1 MSFFCSGISISREEA
16 KRIVKRFS
24 ANGTTIRFR
33 DFLRAFHTTSS
44 GASKHEALEPI
55 VRRIRAAIE
64 RSGGSVGGPQE
75 AGRVLKRAFER
86 VDVDGSGK
94 LSKAE
99 FSNALVNL
107 KIEVSPSEIRQI
119 FETYNGDRGG
129 DLSYAGFLSLMDASA
144 ASVEGRGGSRERP
157 KVSVQLK
164 EDTDLIVSTIRR
176 KLKDYLG
183 PGAGSARK
191 IKDTFTEMD
200 ADRSGTIDKRE
211 FEKALSVLR
220 VEVSPADLRI
230 LFERFDPN
238 HNGLDYVEFLEL
250 LDFNA
255 TGRVENRVSAKLQ
268 EDVDLVLSSIRR
280 KLKDYLGPGASSA
293 RKIKESFAEM
303 DGNRSGTIDKR
314 EFEKAMSVLRVE
326 ISAAD
331 IRILFERFDTNSNG
345 LDYHEFLEL
354 LDFNGGGKDEAPGVG
369 RAVSAQLKEDSDA
382 VLASIRR
389 KLENYLG
396 PGASSARKIKDAFLD
411 IDSNKNGTIDK
422 REFEKTMSVLRV
434 EVNPADVRILF
445 ERFDPNHNGLD
456 YNEFIELVG
465 FKQQSSG
472 SRGDEGKESSGVKIS
487 TQLRQDTDAIV
498 ASIRRKL
505 EDYLGP
511 GASSARKIRE
521 AFEDMDANRNGTI
534 DKREFE
540 TAMTVLKVHVAK
552 PDIQLLY
559 ERFDPNR
566 NGLDYVE
573 FMGLLGFD
581 GGARSSSAGAGA
593 SSSRGADESKY
604 SSGAKVSSQLRQDT
618 DEIVDNIR
626 RKLEDYLGP
635 GSGSARKIREAFE
648 DMDANRSGTI
658 DKREFERALS
668 VLRVNISARD
678 IGLLFERFDTNRN
691 GLDYKEFI
699 DLIGF
704 PSSPRKLRF

>member
-1 MSFFCSGISISREEA
+1 M
-16 KRIVKRFS
+16 
-24 ANGTTIRFR
+24 
-33 DFLRAFHTTSS
+33 
-44 GASKHEALEPI
+44 
-55 VRRIRAAIE
+55 
-64 RSGGSVGGPQE
+64 
-75 AGRVLKRAFER
+75 
-86 VDVDGSGK
+86 
-94 LSKAE
+94 
-99 FSNALVNL
+99 
-107 KIEVSPSEIRQI
+107 
-119 FETYNGDRGG
+119 
-129 DLSYAGFLSLMDASA
+129 
-144 ASVEGRGGSRERP
+144 
-157 KVSVQLK
+157 
-164 EDTDLIVSTIRR
+164 
-176 KLKDYLG
+176 
-183 PGAGSARK
+183 
-191 IKDTFTEMD
+191 
-200 ADRSGTIDKRE
+200 
-211 FEKALSVLR
+211 
-220 VEVSPADLRI
+220 
-230 LFERFDPN
+230 
-238 HNGLDYVEFLEL
+238 
-250 LDFNA
+250 
-255 TGRVENRVSAKLQ
+255 
-268 EDVDLVLSSIRR
+268 LSSIRR

-303 DGNRSGTIDKR
+303 DANRSGTIDKR
-314 EFEKAMSVLRVE
+314 EFEKAMAVLRVD

-331 IRILFERFDTNSNG
+331 IRILFERFDRNSNG
-345 LDYHEFLEL
+345 LDYLEFLEL
-354 LDFNGGGKDEAPGVG
+354 LDFNGGDKGDVSGVG
-369 RAVSAQLKEDSDA
+369 RGVSAQLKDDSDA

-396 PGASSARKIKDAFLD
+396 PGASSARKIKDAFQE
-411 IDSNKNGTIDK
+411 IDSNRSGTIDK
-422 REFEKTMSVLRV
+422 REFEKAMSVLRV
-434 EVNPADVRILF
+434 DVNPADVRILF

-456 YNEFIELVG
+456 YSEFIELVG
-465 FKQQSSG
+465 FKQSSSG
-472 SRGDEGKESSGVKIS
+472 RGDEGKESSGVKIS

-498 ASIRRKL
+498 SSIRRKL

-521 AFEDMDANRNGTI
+521 AFEDMDANRDGTI

-573 FMGLLGFD
+573 FMSLLGFD
-581 GGARSSSAGAGA
+581 GGARSSSAGA
-593 SSSRGADESKY
+593 SSGRGADESKF

-648 DMDANRSGTI
+648 DMDANRNGTI

-668 VLRVNISARD
+668 VLRVSISPRD